1 MLEWL
6 KALTGEVRWLAGK
19 KPAGYFIVTHGPK
32 AGPGEGR
39 IISLTVSQE
48 MGGGGLGSREVK
60 ALTLAFLAS
69 SGGGGVPRSP
79 DSPAGSCF

>member
-6 KALTGEVRWLAGK
+6 KALTGEVGWLAGK

-48 MGGGGLGSREVK
+48 MGGGRPGEQRGK
-60 ALTLAFLAS
+60 S
-69 SGGGGVPRSP
+69 SHPSFPGKFRGWRCTPVS
-79 DSPAGSCF
+79 